1 MIILYVTH
9 PDEEHAVSILNMLME
24 EKLVA
29 CGNIFPAQSHYPW
42 KGELVIEGEF
52 ISIMKTVKELE
63 EKAITK
69 IEQLHSYEIPCIL
82 SYSVNANPSYY
93 NWIKGCLKE

>member
-1 MIILYVTH
+1 MIIIYVTH
-9 PDEEHAVSILNMLME
+9 PGEEHAVSILNKLME

-42 KGELVIEGEF
+42 KGELIHEGEF

-63 EKAITK
+63 KKAIGR
-69 IEQLHSYEIPCIL
+69 IEQLHTYEIPCIL